1 MIRESGI
8 DPDGRPSLL
17 IAGSAREV
25 AEQEVAAV
33 ALEVDALEVGD
44 RSRAGSTVRVGVTYL
59 NGRGE
64 RSNTDRSDLNVPLVL
79 SCELVG
85 ASRWSLAAG

>member
-33 ALEVDALEVGD
+33 ALEVVALEVGD

-64 RSNTDRSDLNVPLVL
+64 WVRAYTPSPSLLIPVANIPSY
-79 SCELVG
+79 VG
-85 ASRWSLAAG
+85 RVWKTA